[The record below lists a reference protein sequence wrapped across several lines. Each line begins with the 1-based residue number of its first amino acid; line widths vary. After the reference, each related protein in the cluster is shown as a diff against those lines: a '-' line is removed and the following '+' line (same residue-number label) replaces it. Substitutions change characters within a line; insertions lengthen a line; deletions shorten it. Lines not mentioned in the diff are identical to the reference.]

1 MVNAPA
7 FLHPLL
13 RHAVQLLWREARLL
27 LPLPLLRPG
36 VRQAARQQAGGHRR
50 EYGPTHH
57 GSFLIHAFTFSRPD
71 ANGNVPYHPAWTA
84 FTWQNSVPSALRT
97 ADWRQRCTLP
107 VSNRHWWACRP

>member
-1 MVNAPA
+1 MVNTTL

-27 LPLPLLRPG
+27 LPLPLPLLRLG

-50 EYGPTHH
+50 EYDPTHH
-57 GSFLIHAFTFSRPD
+57 GSFLIHILTFSRPD
-71 ANGNVPYHPAWTA
+71 ANGNHTPHHAAWTA

-97 ADWRQRCTLP
+97 ADCRQRCTLP
-107 VSNRHWWACRP
+107 VSNRHW

>member
-27 LPLPLLRPG
+27 LPLPLLRLG

-50 EYGPTHH
+50 EYGLTHH
-57 GSFLIHAFTFSRPD
+57 GSFLIHAGTLSRPD
-71 ANGNVPYHPAWTA
+71 ANGNHTPHHAAWTA
-84 FTWQNSVPSALRT
+84 FT
-97 ADWRQRCTLP
+97 
-107 VSNRHWWACRP
+107 